1 MRTLYLDCGNGAS
14 GDMFSAALWELVD
27 NKDVFLNDLNNA
39 GIPGVSVYAFPAES
53 YDISGTHFRVLVNG
67 EEEQPAE
74 LLPEAHLAEETD
86 LRHSHEH
93 EHSHSH
99 AHTHEDGREH
109 EHEHSHTHEHEH
121 GHDHHHEHR
130 SLADIT
136 AIIESLQVSD
146 RVKHDAK
153 EIYYLIADAESSV
166 HGTTVSEIHF
176 HEVGTIDAVAD
187 VVSAAMLVERLN
199 PERILAS
206 PVETGS
212 GKIRCAH
219 GILPVPAPATAKLL
233 QGIPVYSSGINGELC
248 TPTGAAILK
257 YFVSSFGG
265 MPPMDILDVGY
276 GMGSKDFGRPNFL
289 RAFLGNAAENTGTA
303 ETVPEAQKPHRHHS
317 LSDDEAV
324 RKTVSNRLAR
334 AIGHLESVKRMVDA
348 NRSAGD
354 ILIQLAAVESSLGS
368 TARVIIKE
376 HFGQAID
383 RAIKDQSEQT
393 MDDLNGL
400 VDKFLK

>member
-14 GDMFSAALWELVD
+14 GDMFSAALWELVEH
-27 NKDVFLNDLNNA
+27 KDEFLNDLNNA

-53 YDISGTHFRVLVNG
+53 YDISGTHFRVLING
-67 EEEQPAE
+67 REEQPAE

-86 LRHSHEH
+86 LNHSHEH
-93 EHSHSH
+93 EHTH
-99 AHTHEDGREH
+99 AHEHAHEDG
-109 EHEHSHTHEHEH
+109 HT
-121 GHDHHHEHR
+121 HEHR

-136 AIIESLQVSD
+136 AIIDGLQVSD

-153 EIYYLIADAESSV
+153 EIYYLIADAESAV
-166 HGTTVSEIHF
+166 HGTTVSDIHF
-176 HEVGTIDAVAD
+176 HEVGTLDAVAD

-199 PERILAS
+199 QERILAS

-212 GKIRCAH
+212 GKVRCAH
-219 GILPVPAPATAKLL
+219 GILPIPAPATAKLL

-265 MPPMDILDVGY
+265 MPPMDIVDVGY

-289 RAFLGNAAENTGTA
+289 RAFLGNAAEYRETALSAA
-303 ETVPEAQKPHRHHS
+303 ETQKPHRHHS

-324 RKTVSNRLAR
+324 RKTVSNRLGR

-348 NRSAGD
+348 NRDAGD

-376 HFGQAID
+376 HFGQAIN
-383 RAIKDQSEQT
+383 RAIQDQSKET
-393 MDDLNGL
+393 MDDLYGL